1 MLYIVIAILMFGVL
15 IAVHEFGHFITAKLL
30 GVRVNEFSIG
40 MGPQIWGRE
49 KGETLYSLRLL
60 PIGGY
65 CALEG
70 EEEDTGDPRAFQ
82 NKSAWRKV
90 VILVA
95 GSVMN
100 FLTGIVI
107 LLLLSI
113 PTVSYDLPILGGF
126 LEGYGVED
134 CGLQPGDR
142 FLSVDGHGVWTYS
155 DAKFLLD
162 RAGDTVD
169 LVVER
174 DGERLVLEDLYLPF
188 QERTDEAGNTT
199 WRRGFLMGAETIPA
213 TLGTKIVMSLY
224 EGADMVRLVWFSLG
238 DLVRGAAGFQDLS
251 GPIGIVDTVGQ
262 LGTET
267 ASTAGVGAALW
278 SVFYLMAFIAIN
290 LAVMNL
296 LPIPA
301 LDGGRIF
308 FLALG
313 LVYRFFTKR
322 ELNPKYE
329 NAVNA
334 VCFVCLLGLMAVV
347 AVNGVRRLF

>member
-1 MLYIVIAILMFGVL
+1 MLYIILAIVIFGLL

-30 GVRVNEFSIG
+30 GVKVNEFSIG
-40 MGPQIWGRE
+40 MGPALYKKQR
-49 KGETLYSLRLL
+49 GETLYALRAL

-65 CALEG
+65 CAMEG

-82 NKSAWRKV
+82 NKPAWRKV
-90 VILVA
+90 IILVA

-100 FLTGIVI
+100 FLAGLVI

-113 PTVSYDLPILGGF
+113 PVTGYQLPVLGGF
-126 LEGYGVED
+126 LEGYGVEN

-142 FLSVDGHGVWTYS
+142 FLEVDGHGVWTYS

-174 DGERLVLEDLYLPF
+174 DGEKLTLNAVQVPF
-188 QERTDEAGNTT
+188 QTRETEEGTT
-199 WRRGFLMGAETIPA
+199 RLRGLQMGAVIIPA
-213 TLGTKIVMSLY
+213 TVGNRLTMTAL
-224 EGADMVRLVWFSLG
+224 EAADMVRMVWFSLG
-238 DLVRGAAGFQDLS
+238 DLVRGAVGLRDLS
-251 GPIGIVDTVGQ
+251 GPIGIMDAVEEVG
-262 LGTET
+262 T
-267 ASTAGVGAALW
+267 STATRYGVAAALQ

-308 FLALG
+308 FLILG
-313 LVYRFFTKR
+313 GLFHLITRR
-322 ELNPKYE
+322 RLDPKYE
-329 NAVNA
+329 NAVNM
-334 VCFVCLLGLMAVV
+334 VCFFCLLGLMAVV
-347 AVNGVRRLF
+347 AVSDVTKLF

>member
-1 MLYIVIAILMFGVL
+1 MLYIIIAILMFGVL

-40 MGPQIWGRE
+40 MGPKLWGRQ
-49 KGETLYSLRLL
+49 KGETAYSLRLL

-82 NKSAWRKV
+82 NKSAWRKAI
-90 VILVA
+90 ILLA
-95 GSVMN
+95 GSFMN
-100 FLTGIVI
+100 LLTGLVI
-107 LLLLSI
+107 ILLLSI
-113 PTVSYDLPILGGF
+113 PAVSYNLPVVGGF

-134 CGLQPGDR
+134 CGLQAGDR

-174 DGERLVLEDLYLPF
+174 DGERVVLEDLYLPF
-188 QERTDEAGNTT
+188 QQKESEEGVT
-199 WRRGFLMGAETIPA
+199 WKRGLLLGAETIPA
-213 TLGTKIVMSLY
+213 TLGTRVVMSLY
-224 EGADMVRLVWFSLG
+224 EGADMVRMVWFSLG
-238 DLVRGAAGFQDLS
+238 DLVRGAVGFQDLS
-251 GPIGIVDTVGQ
+251 GPIGIVGTVGE
-262 LGTET
+262 LGTST
-267 ASTAGVGAALW
+267 ASTAGTGAALW
-278 SVFYLMAFIAIN
+278 SVFYLMAFIAVN

-308 FLALG
+308 FLILG
-313 LVYRFFTKR
+313 VMFRRITRR
-322 ELNPKYE
+322 ELDPKYE
-329 NAVNA
+329 NAVNT
-334 VCFVCLLGLMAVV
+334 VWFIGLLGLMAAV
-347 AVNGVRRLF
+347 AVNDVIRLI